1 MKSLKFLT
9 IISLVFSIY
18 WVSSCNPKKGNTLGR
33 AYRNFTSFFNG
44 YYHARIKYKEG
55 TAKTEKNF
63 KVPEDGSFLVLGIP
77 SLEEAKSGFADF
89 DEVVKKCDVIIFKHR
104 KKKDQEPLVDWI
116 FKYNNWVD
124 DARILIGKAWFT
136 KQNYVLAQQNFAY
149 VLAAFPKSKNR
160 PEAYLWLAKTQLAND
175 NAIAAKQTLDKLFK
189 EETNIHP
196 KIQAEAQKIY
206 AMLSIYDKDLD
217 KAIIALEDALL
228 YQKGKKEKAKIHYL
242 LGQLYDSKGAYP
254 QAIENFQKVVRINS
268 SNQMVFNS
276 LVNINKINVKYLPEG
291 SDMSEQAKAF
301 KKLAKD
307 VKYEEFKD
315 QIYYELA
322 MLELK
327 QKNKEKAIEYLK
339 ISTQSSKSNTS
350 QKALSYY
357 ALGKIY
363 FEDKNFKFAQS
374 YYDTASTTVT
384 SKSPY
389 YDEIKTVSAV
399 LKDYVKYLNTIHRND
414 SLLALSKLSEEQLN
428 QYVDN
433 LIEQD
438 KKKKEIQEKQQ
449 QATAGNMD
457 YMKDINTPNAAG
469 FYFDNQQIV
478 ASGKTEFRRFW
489 GDRKN
494 EDNWRRSNK
503 EQTFESNSD
512 TEIQN
517 TNSTD
522 MNDPKKAREAYLKN
536 IPKTDSAKIVFY
548 KQIQEAYFELGQIYA
563 YKFNVPDSAITQW
576 KTLIQRFPNCDYAP
590 KAAYSLYTFLNKSN
604 NTTEANYYKNFITQN
619 FPNSDY
625 DKLIRGE
632 KIQES
637 NALPQDFIDAYNG
650 VVGSYNNQ
658 QYQVTINMSNHLLKT
673 YPTNSFTPKLYYM
686 KAMSYGYLG
695 QKDSLKNG
703 LQLLVKNYPDDPA
716 SANAKKTLA
725 LMEGKDP
732 NANNMNN
739 NNANNNNSFDP
750 QNNPNDEKTIAFNKD
765 VKPKEQIY
773 VIFFIEQKKVNL
785 NELKVEISNFNKAN
799 FSEANLN
806 SLVFSYQGTHH
817 LGQVQTFQTLKDADK
832 YIKLIQSEE
841 KFKVWLGDNPNQ
853 SICFMTMSN
862 FRLAYGQKKMQD
874 YFDFY
879 IKNREEMLKN

>member
-1 MKSLKFLT
+1 MKLLKHFT
-9 IISLVFSIY
+9 IIFFIFSSCWI
-18 WVSSCNPKKGNTLGR
+18 SSCNPKKGNALGR

-44 YYHARIKYKEG
+44 YYHARLKYKEG
-55 TAKTEKNF
+55 TKKTESNF
-63 KVPEDGSFLVLGIP
+63 KVPEDGSFLNLGTP

-136 KQNYVLAQQNFAY
+136 KQNYILAQQNFSY
-149 VLAAFPKSKNR
+149 VLAAFPNSKNR

-175 NAIAAKQTLDKLFK
+175 NAIAAKQTLDKMFK
-189 EETNIHP
+189 EEVNMDS

-242 LGQLYDSKGAYP
+242 LGQLYDAKGAYP
-254 QAIENFQKVVRINS
+254 QAIDNFQKVIRINP
-268 SNQMVFNS
+268 SNQMVFNA

-291 SDMSEQAKAF
+291 SDMTAQAKAF

-350 QKALSYY
+350 QKSLSYY

-363 FEDKNFKFAQS
+363 FEDKNFKYAQS
-374 YYDTASTTVT
+374 YYDTAANTVT
-384 SKSPY
+384 NKSPY

-399 LKDYVKYLNTIHRND
+399 LKDYVKYLNTIQRND
-414 SLLALSKLSEEQLN
+414 SLLALSRLPEDQLI
-428 QYVDN
+428 QYIDN
-433 LIEQD
+433 LIEQE
-438 KKKKEIQEKQQ
+438 KKRKEVQEKQQ
-449 QATAGNMD
+449 QALANNMD
-457 YMKDINTPNAAG
+457 YMKDVNQPNVAG
-469 FYFDNQQIV
+469 FYFDNQQLV

-489 GDRKN
+489 GERKN
-494 EDNWRRSNK
+494 EDHWRRSNK
-503 EQTFESNSD
+503 EQTFDENA
-512 TEIQN
+512 QN
-517 TNSTD
+517 TENNNNITD
-522 MNDPKKAREAYLKN
+522 WNDPQKAREAYLKN
-536 IPKTDSAKIVFY
+536 IPRTDSAKVVFH
-548 KQIQEAYFELGQIYA
+548 KQIQEAYFELGNIYA
-563 YKFNVPDSAITQW
+563 YKLNIPDSAVIQW
-576 KTLIQRFPNCDYAP
+576 KALIQKYPNSDYTP
-590 KAAYSLYTFLNKSN
+590 KAAYSLYTLLNKIN
-604 NTTEANYYKNFITQN
+604 NPTEANYYKNLITQN
-619 FPNSDY
+619 YPNSDF
-625 DKLIRGE
+625 DKLVRGE
-632 KIQES
+632 KIAEAS
-637 NALPQDFIDAYNG
+637 ALPQDFTDAYNG
-650 VVGSYNNQ
+650 VVGAYNNE
-658 QYQVTINMSNHLLKT
+658 QYQVAVNMSTHLLKI
-673 YPTNSFTPKLYYM
+673 YPTNYLTPKLIYL

-695 QKDSLKNG
+695 QKDSLRAG
-703 LQLLVKNYPDDPA
+703 LQYLVKNYPDDA
-716 SANAKKTLA
+716 TTATAKKTLA
-725 LMEGKDP
+725 LMDGKDL
-732 NANNMNN
+732 
-739 NNANNNNSFDP
+739 NANNNSVNNTFDP
-750 QNNPNDEKTIAFNKD
+750 KNNPNEEKTIAFNKD

-799 FSEANLN
+799 FSEANLT

-817 LGQVQTFQTLKDADK
+817 LGQVQTFSTLKDADK
-832 YIKLIQSEE
+832 YIQLIQSEE
-841 KFKVWLGDNPNQ
+841 KLKNWLGDNPQ
-853 SICFMTMSN
+853 KSICFMTMSN

>member
-1 MKSLKFLT
+1 MKVLKYLSIVAF
-9 IISLVFSIY
+9 IFSALWI
-18 WVSSCNPKKGNTLGR
+18 SSCNPKKGNTMGR
-33 AYRNFTSFFNG
+33 TYRNFTSFFNG

-55 TAKTEKNF
+55 TKKTESNF
-63 KVPEDGSFLVLGIP
+63 KVPEDGSFLTLGIP

-136 KQNYVLAQQNFAY
+136 KQNYILAQQNFSY
-149 VLAAFPKSKNR
+149 VLTAFPKSKNR

-175 NAIAAKQTLDKLFK
+175 NAIGAKQTLDKMFK
-189 EETNIHP
+189 EEVSIKP

-217 KAIIALEDALL
+217 KAIIALEDALM

-242 LGQLYDSKGAYP
+242 LGQLYEAKGAYP
-254 QAIENFQKVVRINS
+254 QSIENFQKVVRMNP
-268 SNQMVFNS
+268 SNQMVFNA
-276 LVNINKINVKYLPEG
+276 LVNVNKVNVKYLPEG

-327 QKNKEKAIEYLK
+327 QKNKDKAIEYLK
-339 ISTQSSKSNTS
+339 LSTQSSKSNTS
-350 QKALSYY
+350 QKSLSYY
-357 ALGKIY
+357 ALGKLY
-363 FEDKNFKFAQS
+363 FEDKNFQLAQS
-374 YYDTASTTVT
+374 YYDTAATTVT
-384 SKSPY
+384 NKSPY

-399 LKDYVKYLNTIHRND
+399 LKDYVKYTQTIQRND

-428 QYVDN
+428 QYIDN
-433 LIEQD
+433 LIEQE

-449 QATAGNMD
+449 QAAANNMD
-457 YMKDINTPNAAG
+457 YMRDINQPNAAG

-503 EQTFESNSD
+503 EQTFDNNPEDENNN
-512 TEIQN
+512 N
-517 TNSTD
+517 TVADLS
-522 MNDPKKAREAYLKN
+522 DPKKAREAYLKN
-536 IPKTDSAKIVFY
+536 IPKTDSAKIALN
-548 KQIQEAYFELGQIYA
+548 KQIQEAYFELGNIYA
-563 YKFNVPDSAITQW
+563 YKLNVPDSAISNW
-576 KTLIQRFPNCDYAP
+576 KTLIQRFPNSDYIP
-590 KAAYSLYTFLNKSN
+590 KAAYSLYTLLNKINQPS
-604 NTTEANYYKNFITQN
+604 EANYYKNLITQN
-619 FPNSDY
+619 YPNSDF
-625 DKLIRGE
+625 DKLVRGE
-632 KIQES
+632 KILEA
-637 NALPQDFIDAYNG
+637 NALPQEFLEAYNG
-650 VVGSYNNQ
+650 VVGAYNNQ
-658 QYQVTINMSNHLLKT
+658 QYQITINMSNHILKSF
-673 YPTNSFTPKLYYM
+673 PTNYLTPKLFYM
-686 KAMSYGYLG
+686 KFMSYGYLG
-695 QKDSLKNG
+695 QKDSLKSG
-703 LQLLVKNYPDDPA
+703 LQYLVKNYPDDPT
-716 SANAKKTLA
+716 ANTAKKTLA
-725 LMEGKDP
+725 LMDGKDP
-732 NANNMNN
+732 NANTTNN
-739 NNANNNNSFDP
+739 NNTFDP

-773 VIFFIEQKKVNL
+773 VIFFIDQKKVNL

-799 FSEANLN
+799 FSEANLS

-817 LGQVQTFQTLKDADK
+817 LGQVQTFPTLKEADR
-832 YIKLIQSEE
+832 YIQLIKSEE
-841 KFKVWLGDNPNQ
+841 KFKNWLGDNPNE
-853 SICFMTMSN
+853 SICFMTMAN
-862 FRLAYGQKKMQD
+862 FRLAYGQKKMKD